1 MKAAPPPRGQPRDW
15 REDHVG
21 SRDLTRWPSRL
32 GRRAA
37 AVAVA
42 SATLLRDRL
51 DAGRLPYVVLVVTA
65 AAGLTLAGAMTAVS
79 TEIYEDVAE
88 RDGVAGL
95 DRPVLDQMVAWRSP
109 GLDDAVAGFTRL
121 GGAVWMPALTVVAVA
136 LLCWWWR
143 SATPALL
150 VGVAA
155 AGSVLLTVAG
165 KYLVGRARPAQAMA
179 VPPYEGSPS
188 FPSGHSLNSWVVAL
202 AIAYLVA
209 VRTDRRSVAVVTI
222 LSCTGFAVA
231 MGLSRVYLGHHW
243 LTDVLVAW
251 TLGTGWLL
259 VVVTGHRLALTVRR
273 SLREPGP
280 AGPAG
285 VRDP

>member
-1 MKAAPPPRGQPRDW
+1 MKAAPPPSRRPEEW

-21 SRDLTRWPSRL
+21 ARDLTRWPTRL

-37 AVAVA
+37 SVAVA
-42 SATLLRDRL
+42 AATLLRDRL
-51 DAGRLPYVVLVVTA
+51 DASRLPYVVLIVTA

-109 GLDDAVAGFTRL
+109 GLDDAVTGFTHL
-121 GGAVWMPALTVVAVA
+121 GGAIWMPVLTVVAVA

-150 VGVAA
+150 VATAA

-165 KYLVGRARPAQAMA
+165 KYLVGRARPDLALA

-188 FPSGHSLNSWVVAL
+188 FPSGHSLNSWVIAL
-202 AIAYLVA
+202 VIAYLVA
-209 VRTDRRSVAVVTI
+209 VRTDRRPVAVVAI
-222 LSCTGFAVA
+222 VACTGFAVA

-259 VVVTGHRLALTVRR
+259 IVVTGHRLALTVRR
-273 SLREPGP
+273 SLREPEP
-280 AGPAG
+280 D
-285 VRDP
+285 DPP